1 MKNLLLCSVLLAAAT
16 CSAATPLDSIPALE
30 PVPGFIVENREITIN
45 PVPVSIRYTE
55 GRVDLSNGFDLSGVP
70 AQYLSDFDGLKNSV
84 NGIPVSVN
92 ITPADG
98 EQIPGRYSLKLSND
112 GAKIT
117 ADTSDGVF
125 YAVCT
130 LREIAANTQ
139 EPQSV
144 PCVDID
150 DYPMFRFRGVIEG
163 FYGTPWSHET
173 RLSILDHMGRYKMNS
188 YVYGPKDDPYHN
200 VPDWRKPYPAD
211 EAAKI
216 SELCSRAERNHIN
229 FIWAI
234 HPGGDI
240 KWNREDFDLLLAKFE
255 AMYNLGVRQ
264 FAVFFDDIQGEG
276 TDSHKQAELLNSLNR
291 EFVRAK
297 PDVKHLIV
305 CPTDYSQAWAG
316 KGENGQLAIYGRELD
331 KDVEV
336 FWTGAEVCSDVVR
349 PDRDF
354 VNTRIQRPSLTWWNF
369 PVSDYC
375 RENLQLGPSY
385 TLDTTLT
392 SADMS
397 GILTNPMEHGEASK
411 AAMYSVADY
420 GWNPAAYNA
429 LDSWQRS
436 MAVQMPGAPEAYAT
450 IAIHACDPQK
460 WYRKN
465 ESWNVEVFDCDNY
478 TPEQYER
485 LRQEFL
491 KLKAAPAEI
500 LSHGGNPALAAELAP
515 WLMQAVNLADRGLLA
530 LELIRLRESGDT
542 EAFRTAY
549 DRLKLLNDIQQP
561 GYMKHRI
568 GTMRLQPFIT
578 ATLQKL
584 APEK

>member
-1 MKNLLLCSVLLAAAT
+1 MKNLLLCCVLLAAAT

-45 PVPVSIRYTE
+45 PVPVSMHYTG
-55 GRVDLSNGFDLSGVP
+55 GRTDLSRGFDLSGVP
-70 AQYLSDFDGLKNSV
+70 AQYLSDFAGLKNSV

-98 EQIPGRYSLKLSND
+98 EQIPGRYSLKLSNE

-130 LREIAANTQ
+130 LREIAANAQ

-150 DYPMFRFRGVIEG
+150 DYPMFRFRGVVEG

-331 KDVEV
+331 KDIEV

-349 PDRDF
+349 PDRNF

-478 TPEQYER
+478 TPGQYER
-485 LRQEFL
+485 LQQEFL

-530 LELIRLRESGDT
+530 LELIKLHESGDT
-542 EAFRTAY
+542 AAFRAAY

>member
-1 MKNLLLCSVLLAAAT
+1 MKNLLLCSLLLSAAT
-16 CSAATPLDSIPALE
+16 CTAGTPLDSIPALE
-30 PVPGFIVENREITIN
+30 PVPGFIVENREIIIN
-45 PVPVSIRYTE
+45 PVPVSMRYTG
-55 GRVDLSNGFDLSGVP
+55 GRTDHSRGFDLSSVE
-70 AQYLSDFDGLKNSV
+70 AQYLDDFNGLVKSE
-84 NGIPVSVN
+84 NGIPVSVRLSAN
-92 ITPADG
+92 NAESPI
-98 EQIPGRYSLKLSND
+98 GRYTLSLNSD
-112 GAKIT
+112 GAQIT
-117 ADTSDGVF
+117 ADSSDGVF

-130 LREIAANTQ
+130 LREISANAQ

-150 DYPMFRFRGVIEG
+150 DYPAFRFRGVVEG

-216 SELCSRAERNHIN
+216 SELCSRAGRNHVN

-240 KWNREDFDLLLAKFE
+240 KWNREDFDFLLAKFD

-276 TDSHKQAELLNSLNR
+276 TDSRKQAELLNSLNR
-291 EFVRAK
+291 EFVRMK

-316 KGENGQLAIYGRELD
+316 AGENGQLAIYGRELD
-331 KDVEV
+331 KDIEV

-375 RENLQLGPSY
+375 RESLQLGPSY
-385 TLDTTLT
+385 TLDPTLT
-392 SADMS
+392 SADMA

-411 AAMYSVADY
+411 AAMYSIADY
-420 GWNPAAYNA
+420 AWNPAAYNA
-429 LDSWQRS
+429 LDSWYRS
-436 MAVQMPGAPEAYAT
+436 MPVQMPGAPEAYAT

-465 ESWNVEVFDCDNY
+465 ESWNVDVFDCDNY
-478 TPEQYER
+478 TPKQYER
-485 LRQEFL
+485 LKQEFL

-515 WLMQAVNLADRGLLA
+515 WLMQAENLADRGLLA
-530 LELIRLRESGDT
+530 LELIKLRESGDT
-542 EAFRTAY
+542 AAFRAAY
-549 DRLKLLNDIQQP
+549 NRLRLLNDIQQST
-561 GYMKHRI
+561 YMKHRI
-568 GTMRLQPFIT
+568 GTLRLQPFIT

-584 APEK
+584 NPEK

>member
-30 PVPGFIVENREITIN
+30 PVPGFIVANREITIN

-84 NGIPVSVN
+84 NGIPVSIN

-98 EQIPGRYSLKLSND
+98 EQLPGRYSLKLSKED
-112 GAKIT
+112 AKIT
-117 ADTSDGVF
+117 AGGSDGVF

-130 LREIAANTQ
+130 LRELAANAQ

-150 DYPMFRFRGVIEG
+150 DYPMFRFRGVVEG

-200 VPDWRKPYPAD
+200 VPDWRKPYPAED
-211 EAAKI
+211 AAKI

-264 FAVFFDDIQGEG
+264 FAVFFDDIQGDG

-331 KDVEV
+331 KDIEV

>member
-1 MKNLLLCSVLLAAAT
+1 MKNLLLCSVLLAVAT

-45 PVPVSIRYTE
+45 PVPVSMHYTG
-55 GRVDLSNGFDLSGVP
+55 GRTDLSRGFDLSGVP
-70 AQYLSDFDGLKNSV
+70 AQYRGDFAGLKNSV

-117 ADTSDGVF
+117 ADSSDGVF

-130 LREIAANTQ
+130 LKEITANARELK
-139 EPQSV
+139 SV

-150 DYPMFRFRGVIEG
+150 DYPMFRFRGVVEG

-173 RLSILDHMGRYKMNS
+173 RLSILDHMGRHKMNS

-216 SELCSRAERNHIN
+216 SELCARAERNHIN

-255 AMYNLGVRQ
+255 AMYGLGVRQ

-331 KDVEV
+331 KDIEV

-397 GILTNPMEHGEASK
+397 GILINPMEHGEASK

-485 LRQEFL
+485 LLQEFL

-530 LELIRLRESGDT
+530 LELIKLHESGDST
-542 EAFRTAY
+542 AFRAAY

>member
-1 MKNLLLCSVLLAAAT
+1 MH
-16 CSAATPLDSIPALE
+16 
-30 PVPGFIVENREITIN
+30 
-45 PVPVSIRYTE
+45 YTG
-55 GRVDLSNGFDLSGVP
+55 GRTDLSRGFDLSGVP
-70 AQYLSDFDGLKNSV
+70 AQYLSDFAGLKNSV

-98 EQIPGRYSLKLSND
+98 EQIQGRYSLKLSKE

-117 ADTSDGVF
+117 AGGRDGVF

-130 LREIAANTQ
+130 LREIAANAQ

-150 DYPMFRFRGVIEG
+150 DYPMFKFRGVVEG

-331 KDVEV
+331 KDIEV

-450 IAIHACDPQK
+450 LAIHACDPQK

-478 TPEQYER
+478 APEQYER

-530 LELIRLRESGDT
+530 LELIRLHESGDST
-542 EAFRTAY
+542 AFRAAY

-568 GTMRLQPFIT
+568 GTLRLQPFIT

>member
-1 MKNLLLCSVLLAAAT
+1 MKNLLLCGVLLAAAT

-30 PVPGFIVENREITIN
+30 PVPGFIVKNREITIN
-45 PVPVSIRYTE
+45 PVPASMHYTG
-55 GRVDLSNGFDLSGVP
+55 GRTDLSRGFDLSGVP
-70 AQYLSDFDGLKNSV
+70 AQYRGDFAGLKNSV

-130 LREIAANTQ
+130 LREIAANAQ

-150 DYPMFRFRGVIEG
+150 DYPMFRFRGVVEG

-216 SELCSRAERNHIN
+216 SELCARAERNHIN

-354 VNTRIQRPSLTWWNF
+354 ANTRIQRPSLTWWNF

>member
-1 MKNLLLCSVLLAAAT
+1 MKNLLLCSLLLAAAT

-45 PVPVSIRYTE
+45 PVPVSMHYTG
-55 GRVDLSNGFDLSGVP
+55 GRTDLSRGFDLSGVP
-70 AQYLSDFDGLKNSV
+70 AQYLSDFAGLKNSV

-98 EQIPGRYSLKLSND
+98 EQIQGRYSLKLSKE

-117 ADTSDGVF
+117 AGGRDGVF

-130 LREIAANTQ
+130 LREIAANAQ

-150 DYPMFRFRGVIEG
+150 DYPMFKFRGVVEG

-331 KDVEV
+331 KDIEV

-450 IAIHACDPQK
+450 LAIHACDPQK

-478 TPEQYER
+478 
-485 LRQEFL
+485 
-491 KLKAAPAEI
+491 AP
-500 LSHGGNPALAAELAP
+500 
-515 WLMQAVNLADRGLLA
+515 
-530 LELIRLRESGDT
+530 
-542 EAFRTAY
+542 
-549 DRLKLLNDIQQP
+549 
-561 GYMKHRI
+561 
-568 GTMRLQPFIT
+568 
-578 ATLQKL
+578 
-584 APEK
+584 

>member
-1 MKNLLLCSVLLAAAT
+1 MKNLLLCSLLLGAAT
-16 CSAATPLDSIPALE
+16 CSAATALDSIPALE
-30 PVPGFIVENREITIN
+30 PVPGFIVENREIIIN
-45 PVPVSIRYTE
+45 PVPASIRYTG
-55 GRVDLSNGFDLSGVP
+55 GRADLSRGFDLSNVE
-70 AQYLSDFDGLKNSV
+70 AKYLVDFGGLVKSE
-84 NGIPVSVN
+84 NGIPVSVRLSAN
-92 ITPADG
+92 NAEAPI
-98 EQIPGRYSLKLSND
+98 GRYSLSLNSD
-112 GAKIT
+112 GARIT
-117 ADTSDGVF
+117 ADSSDGVF
-125 YAVCT
+125 YAACT
-130 LREIAANTQ
+130 LREIAANAQ

-150 DYPMFRFRGVIEG
+150 DYPAFRFRGVVEG

-216 SELCSRAERNHIN
+216 SELCSRAERNHVN

-240 KWNREDFDLLLAKFE
+240 KWNREDFDRLLAKFE

-305 CPTDYSQAWAG
+305 CPTDYTQAWAG
-316 KGENGQLAIYGRELD
+316 AGENGQLAIYGRELD
-331 KDVEV
+331 KDIEV

-349 PDRDF
+349 PDHDF

-392 SADMS
+392 SADMA

-429 LDSWQRS
+429 LDSWYRS
-436 MAVQMPGAPEAYAT
+436 MPVQMPGAPEAYAT

-465 ESWNVEVFDCDNY
+465 ESWNVDVFDCDNY
-478 TPEQYER
+478 TPKQYER
-485 LRQEFL
+485 LKQEFL

-515 WLMQAVNLADRGLLA
+515 WLMQAENLADRGLLA
-530 LELIRLRESGDT
+530 LELIKLRESGDT
-542 EAFRTAY
+542 AAFRAAY
-549 DRLKLLNDIQQP
+549 NRLRLLNDIQQP

-584 APEK
+584 NPEK

>member
-30 PVPGFIVENREITIN
+30 PVPGFIVKNREITIN

-70 AQYLSDFDGLKNSV
+70 GQYRGDFAGLKNSV

-98 EQIPGRYSLKLSND
+98 EQLPGRYSLKLSND

-117 ADTSDGVF
+117 AGDSDGVF

-130 LREIAANTQ
+130 LREIAANAQ

-150 DYPMFRFRGVIEG
+150 DYPMFRFRGVVEG

-255 AMYNLGVRQ
+255 AMYGLGVRQ

-331 KDVEV
+331 KDIEV

-491 KLKAAPAEI
+491 KLKAAPAKI

-549 DRLKLLNDIQQP
+549 DRLKLLNDIQQS

>member
-45 PVPVSIRYTE
+45 PVPVSIRYTD
-55 GRVDLSNGFDLSGVP
+55 GRVDLSNGFYLSGVP
-70 AQYLSDFDGLKNSV
+70 AQYLSDFAGLKNSV

-92 ITPADG
+92 ITPAEG

-117 ADTSDGVF
+117 ADSSDGVF

-130 LREIAANTQ
+130 LREIAANAQ

-150 DYPMFRFRGVIEG
+150 DYPMFRFRGVVEG

-291 EFVRAK
+291 EFVRVK

-331 KDVEV
+331 KDIEV

-349 PDRDF
+349 PDRNF

-478 TPEQYER
+478 APEQYER

-549 DRLKLLNDIQQP
+549 DRLKLLNDIQQS

>member
-1 MKNLLLCSVLLAAAT
+1 
-16 CSAATPLDSIPALE
+16 
-30 PVPGFIVENREITIN
+30 
-45 PVPVSIRYTE
+45 
-55 GRVDLSNGFDLSGVP
+55 
-70 AQYLSDFDGLKNSV
+70 
-84 NGIPVSVN
+84 
-92 ITPADG
+92 
-98 EQIPGRYSLKLSND
+98 
-112 GAKIT
+112 
-117 ADTSDGVF
+117 
-125 YAVCT
+125 
-130 LREIAANTQ
+130 
-139 EPQSV
+139 
-144 PCVDID
+144 
-150 DYPMFRFRGVIEG
+150 MFKFRGVVEG

-331 KDVEV
+331 KDIEV

-450 IAIHACDPQK
+450 LAIHACDPQK

-478 TPEQYER
+478 APEQYER

-530 LELIRLRESGDT
+530 LELIRLHESGDST
-542 EAFRTAY
+542 AFRAAY

-568 GTMRLQPFIT
+568 GTLRLQPFIT

>member
-30 PVPGFIVENREITIN
+30 PVPGFIVKKREITIN

-55 GRVDLSNGFDLSGVP
+55 GSVDLSRGFDLSGVA
-70 AQYLSDFDGLKNSV
+70 AQYRGDFAGLKNSV

-98 EQIPGRYSLKLSND
+98 EQIPGRYTLKLSND

-117 ADTSDGVF
+117 AGGSDGVF

-130 LREIAANTQ
+130 LREIAANAQ

-150 DYPMFRFRGVIEG
+150 DYPMFRFRGVVEG

-211 EAAKI
+211 EATKI

-264 FAVFFDDIQGEG
+264 FAVFFDDIQGDG

-331 KDVEV
+331 KDIEV

-478 TPEQYER
+478 APEQYER

-530 LELIRLRESGDT
+530 LKLIRLRESDDT
-542 EAFRTAY
+542 EAFRAAY

>member
-1 MKNLLLCSVLLAAAT
+1 MKNLLLCSLLLSAAT
-16 CSAATPLDSIPALE
+16 CTAGTPLDSIPALE
-30 PVPGFIVENREITIN
+30 PVPGFIVENREIIIN
-45 PVPVSIRYTE
+45 PVPVSMRYTG
-55 GRVDLSNGFDLSGVP
+55 GRTDLSRGFDLSSVE
-70 AQYLSDFDGLKNSV
+70 AQYLDDFNGLVKSE
-84 NGIPVSVN
+84 NGIPVSVRLSAN
-92 ITPADG
+92 NAESPI
-98 EQIPGRYSLKLSND
+98 GRYTLSLNSD
-112 GAKIT
+112 GAQIT
-117 ADTSDGVF
+117 ADSSDGVF

-130 LREIAANTQ
+130 LREISANAQ

-150 DYPMFRFRGVIEG
+150 DYPAFRFRGVVEG

-216 SELCSRAERNHIN
+216 SELCSRAGRNHVN

-240 KWNREDFDLLLAKFE
+240 KWNREDFDFLLAKFD

-276 TDSHKQAELLNSLNR
+276 TDSRKQAELLNSLNR
-291 EFVRAK
+291 EFVRMK

-316 KGENGQLAIYGRELD
+316 AGENGQLAIYGRELD
-331 KDVEV
+331 KDIEV

-375 RENLQLGPSY
+375 RESLQLGPSY
-385 TLDTTLT
+385 TLDPTLT
-392 SADMS
+392 SADMA

-411 AAMYSVADY
+411 AAMYSIADY
-420 GWNPAAYNA
+420 AWNPAAYNA
-429 LDSWQRS
+429 LDSWYRS
-436 MAVQMPGAPEAYAT
+436 MPVQMPGVPEAYAT

-465 ESWNVEVFDCDNY
+465 ESWNVDVFDCDNY
-478 TPEQYER
+478 TPKQYER
-485 LRQEFL
+485 LKQEFL

-515 WLMQAVNLADRGLLA
+515 WLMQAENLADRGLLA
-530 LELIRLRESGDT
+530 LELIKLRESGDT
-542 EAFRTAY
+542 AAFRAAY
-549 DRLKLLNDIQQP
+549 NRLRLLNDIQQST
-561 GYMKHRI
+561 YMKHRI
-568 GTMRLQPFIT
+568 GTLRLQPFIT

-584 APEK
+584 NPEK

>member
-1 MKNLLLCSVLLAAAT
+1 M
-16 CSAATPLDSIPALE
+16 
-30 PVPGFIVENREITIN
+30 
-45 PVPVSIRYTE
+45 
-55 GRVDLSNGFDLSGVP
+55 
-70 AQYLSDFDGLKNSV
+70 
-84 NGIPVSVN
+84 
-92 ITPADG
+92 
-98 EQIPGRYSLKLSND
+98 
-112 GAKIT
+112 
-117 ADTSDGVF
+117 
-125 YAVCT
+125 
-130 LREIAANTQ
+130 
-139 EPQSV
+139 
-144 PCVDID
+144 
-150 DYPMFRFRGVIEG
+150 
-163 FYGTPWSHET
+163 
-173 RLSILDHMGRYKMNS
+173 
-188 YVYGPKDDPYHN
+188 
-200 VPDWRKPYPAD
+200 
-211 EAAKI
+211 
-216 SELCSRAERNHIN
+216 
-229 FIWAI
+229 
-234 HPGGDI
+234 
-240 KWNREDFDLLLAKFE
+240 
-255 AMYNLGVRQ
+255 
-264 FAVFFDDIQGEG
+264 
-276 TDSHKQAELLNSLNR
+276 
-291 EFVRAK
+291 
-297 PDVKHLIV
+297 
-305 CPTDYSQAWAG
+305 
-316 KGENGQLAIYGRELD
+316 AIYGRELD
-331 KDVEV
+331 KDIEV

>member
-30 PVPGFIVENREITIN
+30 PVPGFIVKKREITIN

-55 GRVDLSNGFDLSGVP
+55 GRVDLSNGFDLSGVA
-70 AQYLSDFDGLKNSV
+70 AQYRGDFAGLKNSV
-84 NGIPVSVN
+84 NGIPVSIN

-98 EQIPGRYSLKLSND
+98 EQIPGRYTLKLSND

-117 ADTSDGVF
+117 AGGSDGVF

-130 LREIAANTQ
+130 LREIAANAQ

-150 DYPMFRFRGVIEG
+150 DYPMFRFRGVVEG

-200 VPDWRKPYPAD
+200 VPDWRKPYPAN

-331 KDVEV
+331 KDIEV

>member
-1 MKNLLLCSVLLAAAT
+1 MKNLLLCSLLLSAAT
-16 CSAATPLDSIPALE
+16 CTAGTPLDSIPALE
-30 PVPGFIVENREITIN
+30 PVPGFIVENREIIIN
-45 PVPVSIRYTE
+45 PVPVSMRYTG
-55 GRVDLSNGFDLSGVP
+55 GRTDLSRGFDLSSVE
-70 AQYLSDFDGLKNSV
+70 AQYLDDFNGLVKSE
-84 NGIPVSVN
+84 NGIPVSVRLSAN
-92 ITPADG
+92 NAESPI
-98 EQIPGRYSLKLSND
+98 GRYTLSLNSD
-112 GAKIT
+112 GAQIT
-117 ADTSDGVF
+117 ADSSDGVF

-130 LREIAANTQ
+130 LREISANAQ

-150 DYPMFRFRGVIEG
+150 DYPAFRFRGVVEG

-216 SELCSRAERNHIN
+216 SELCSRAGRNHVN

-240 KWNREDFDLLLAKFE
+240 KWNREDFDFLLAKFD

-276 TDSHKQAELLNSLNR
+276 TDSRKQAELLNSLNR
-291 EFVRAK
+291 EFVRMK

-316 KGENGQLAIYGRELD
+316 AGENGQLAIYGRELD
-331 KDVEV
+331 KDIEV

-375 RENLQLGPSY
+375 RESLQLGPSY
-385 TLDTTLT
+385 TLDPTLT
-392 SADMS
+392 SADMA

-411 AAMYSVADY
+411 AAMYSIADY
-420 GWNPAAYNA
+420 AWNPAAYNA
-429 LDSWQRS
+429 LDSWYRS
-436 MAVQMPGAPEAYAT
+436 MPVQMPGAPEAYAT

-465 ESWNVEVFDCDNY
+465 ESWNVDVFDCDNY
-478 TPEQYER
+478 TPKQYER
-485 LRQEFL
+485 LKQEFL

-515 WLMQAVNLADRGLLA
+515 WLMQAENLADRGLLA
-530 LELIRLRESGDT
+530 
-542 EAFRTAY
+542 
-549 DRLKLLNDIQQP
+549 DRKSVV
-561 GYMKHRI
+561 
-568 GTMRLQPFIT
+568 
-578 ATLQKL
+578 
-584 APEK
+584 

>member
-1 MKNLLLCSVLLAAAT
+1 MKNLLLCSLLLSAAT
-16 CSAATPLDSIPALE
+16 CTAGTPLDSIPALE
-30 PVPGFIVENREITIN
+30 SVPGFIVENREIIIN
-45 PVPVSIRYTE
+45 PVPVSMRYTG
-55 GRVDLSNGFDLSGVP
+55 GRTDLSRGFDLSSVE
-70 AQYLSDFDGLKNSV
+70 AQYLDDFNGLVKSE
-84 NGIPVSVN
+84 NGIPVSVRLSAN
-92 ITPADG
+92 NAESPI
-98 EQIPGRYSLKLSND
+98 GRYTLSLNSD
-112 GAKIT
+112 GAQIT
-117 ADTSDGVF
+117 ADSSDGVF

-130 LREIAANTQ
+130 LREISANAQ

-150 DYPMFRFRGVIEG
+150 DYPAFRFRGVVEG

-216 SELCSRAERNHIN
+216 SELCSRAGRNHVN

-240 KWNREDFDLLLAKFE
+240 KWNREDFDFLLAKFD

-276 TDSHKQAELLNSLNR
+276 TDSRKQAELLNSLNR
-291 EFVRAK
+291 EFVRTK

-316 KGENGQLAIYGRELD
+316 AGENGQLAIYGRELD
-331 KDVEV
+331 KDIEV

-375 RENLQLGPSY
+375 RESLQLGPSY
-385 TLDTTLT
+385 TLDPTLT
-392 SADMS
+392 SADMA
-397 GILTNPMEHGEASK
+397 GILTNPMENGEASK
-411 AAMYSVADY
+411 AAMYSIADY
-420 GWNPAAYNA
+420 AWNPAAYNA
-429 LDSWQRS
+429 LDSWYRS
-436 MAVQMPGAPEAYAT
+436 MPVQMPGAPEAYAT

-465 ESWNVEVFDCDNY
+465 ESWNVDVFDCDNY
-478 TPEQYER
+478 TPKQYER
-485 LRQEFL
+485 LKQEFL

-515 WLMQAVNLADRGLLA
+515 WLMQAENLADRGLLA
-530 LELIRLRESGDT
+530 LELIKLRESGDT
-542 EAFRTAY
+542 AAFRAAY
-549 DRLKLLNDIQQP
+549 NRLRLLNDIQQST
-561 GYMKHRI
+561 YMKHRI
-568 GTMRLQPFIT
+568 GTLRLQPFIT

-584 APEK
+584 NPQK

>member
-1 MKNLLLCSVLLAAAT
+1 MKNLLLCSLLLAAAT

-45 PVPVSIRYTE
+45 PVPVSMHYTG
-55 GRVDLSNGFDLSGVP
+55 GRTDLSRGFDLSGVP
-70 AQYLSDFDGLKNSV
+70 AQYLSDFAGLKNSV

-98 EQIPGRYSLKLSND
+98 EQIQGRYSLKLSKE

-117 ADTSDGVF
+117 AGGRDGVF

-130 LREIAANTQ
+130 LREIAANAQ

-150 DYPMFRFRGVIEG
+150 DYPMFKFRGVVEG

-331 KDVEV
+331 KDIEV

-450 IAIHACDPQK
+450 LAIHACDPQK

-478 TPEQYER
+478 APEQYER

-530 LELIRLRESGDT
+530 LELIRLHESGDST
-542 EAFRTAY
+542 AFRAAY

-568 GTMRLQPFIT
+568 GTLRLQPFIT

>member
-45 PVPVSIRYTE
+45 PVPVSIRSTD
-55 GRVDLSNGFDLSGVP
+55 GRVDLSNGFDLSEVP
-70 AQYLSDFDGLKNSV
+70 AQYLSDFAGLKNSV

-92 ITPADG
+92 ITPSDG
-98 EQIPGRYSLKLSND
+98 EQIPGRYSLKLSKED
-112 GAKIT
+112 AKIT
-117 ADTSDGVF
+117 AGGSDGVF

-130 LREIAANTQ
+130 LREIAANAQ

-144 PCVDID
+144 PCVEID
-150 DYPMFRFRGVIEG
+150 DYPMFKFRGVVEG

-255 AMYNLGVRQ
+255 AMYGLGVRQ

-291 EFVRAK
+291 EFVRVK

-331 KDVEV
+331 KDIEV

-420 GWNPAAYNA
+420 SWNPAAYNA

-460 WYRKN
+460 WYRKI
-465 ESWNVEVFDCDNY
+465 ESWNVDAFDCDNY

-500 LSHGGNPALAAELAP
+500 LENGGNPALAAELAP

-530 LELIRLRESGDT
+530 LELIKLHESGDT
-542 EAFRTAY
+542 AAFCAAY

-584 APEK
+584 APEE

>member
-1 MKNLLLCSVLLAAAT
+1 MKNLLLCSLLLAAAT

-30 PVPGFIVENREITIN
+30 PVPGFIVANREITIN

-70 AQYLSDFDGLKNSV
+70 AQYLSDFAGLKNSV

-92 ITPADG
+92 ITPAEG

-130 LREIAANTQ
+130 LREIAANAQ

-150 DYPMFRFRGVIEG
+150 DYPMFRFRGVVEG

-255 AMYNLGVRQ
+255 AMYVLGVRQ

>member
-45 PVPVSIRYTE
+45 PVPVSMHYTG
-55 GRVDLSNGFDLSGVP
+55 GRTDLSRGFDLSGVP
-70 AQYLSDFDGLKNSV
+70 AQYLSDFAGLKNSV

-117 ADTSDGVF
+117 ADSSDGVF

-130 LREIAANTQ
+130 LREIAANAQ

-150 DYPMFRFRGVIEG
+150 DYPMFRFRGVVEG

-331 KDVEV
+331 KDIEV

-542 EAFRTAY
+542 AAFRAAY

-568 GTMRLQPFIT
+568 GTLRLQPFIT

>member
-30 PVPGFIVENREITIN
+30 PVPGFIVKNREITIN
-45 PVPVSIRYTE
+45 PVPASMHYT
-55 GRVDLSNGFDLSGVP
+55 GGGTDLSRGFDLSGVP
-70 AQYLSDFDGLKNSV
+70 AQYRGDFAGLKNSV

-92 ITPADG
+92 ITPDDG
-98 EQIPGRYSLKLSND
+98 EQIPGRYSLKLSKED
-112 GAKIT
+112 AKIT
-117 ADTSDGVF
+117 AGGSDGVF

-130 LREIAANTQ
+130 LREIAANAQ

-150 DYPMFRFRGVIEG
+150 DYPMFRFRGVVEG

-200 VPDWRKPYPAD
+200 VPDWRKPYPAED
-211 EAAKI
+211 AAKI

-264 FAVFFDDIQGEG
+264 FAVFFDDIQGDG

-331 KDVEV
+331 KDIEV